1 MVGAGPAVARN
12 IRMSRSYGA
21 SRTAARRVARVL
33 RPVRDPSIAL
43 LAFTCFRL
51 VPIYDHE
58 PDEPA
63 FETVEL
69 CQTSNAMGAFMR
81 AG

>member
-1 MVGAGPAVARN
+1 
-12 IRMSRSYGA
+12 
-21 SRTAARRVARVL
+21 
-33 RPVRDPSIAL
+33 VRDPSIAL